1 MNLGARQLAGWWGG
15 CPRPQADPP
24 VGLFLPLL
32 FFSLTLPAA
41 PADWSSLYT
50 PAKLQAEKPRL
61 QEAVDYVIKNEV
73 QPFIPPDL
81 KVSFGLQPFELPI
94 LSGASDPLSVYSQN
108 GRVELPVLTLLFV
121 EDLARAYGW
130 LTTNR
135 YTTKTVDE
143 YLAML
148 RYRKPEDFPDHRYP
162 PPLTALHIPENALS
176 DPKVVDISVKTRR
189 TAYAFLLMH
198 QYAHVHLQLDG
209 KGGEEAADAYALDIL
224 KGNSTTPTGVLFV
237 MQSWV
242 FFEGGNPDA
251 VHPVSARRLRAI
263 AKYMDAHVDEFVQ
276 GRTNQR
282 SSVDVIHSIAS
293 LLNQSAEYMGIP
305 GHQDDLRNF
314 ALKTDVA
321 SLKPRPLP
329 VNTR

>member
-1 MNLGARQLAGWWGG
+1 MKLPCVSWGRLLCLPFLLQPLMFAG
-15 CPRPQADPP
+15 
-24 VGLFLPLL
+24 
-32 FFSLTLPAA
+32 
-41 PADWSSLYT
+41 DWSSLYT
-50 PAKLQAEKPRL
+50 SAKLQAEKPRL
-61 QEAVDYVIKNEV
+61 QQAVDYVIKNEV
-73 QPFIPPDL
+73 EPFIPPDL
-81 KVSFGLQPFELPI
+81 KVAFGLQSFELPI

-148 RYRKPEDFPDHRYP
+148 RYRKPDDFPDHRYP
-162 PPLTALHIPENALS
+162 PPLTALHIPDNALS

-198 QYAHVHLQLDG
+198 QYAHVHLQLDASA
-209 KGGEEAADAYALDIL
+209 KGAKTEVAEEAADAYALDIL

-237 MQSWV
+237 MQSWL

-251 VHPVSARRLRAI
+251 VHPVSARRLQAI
-263 AKYMDAHVDEFVQ
+263 AKYMDAHVDEFVR

-282 SSVDVIHSIAS
+282 SAVDVIHSIAS

-305 GHQDDLRNF
+305 GHQEDLRDF

>member
-1 MNLGARQLAGWWGG
+1 MRL
-15 CPRPQADPP
+15 PR
-24 VGLFLPLL
+24 LPLL
-32 FFSLTLPAA
+32 LVSVILPAA
-41 PADWSSLYT
+41 AGDWSSLYST
-50 PAKLQAEKPRL
+50 AKLQAEKPRL
-61 QEAVDYVIKNEV
+61 QEAVDYVIKNEIE
-73 QPFIPPDL
+73 PFIPPDL

-94 LSGASDPLSVYSQN
+94 LSKASDPLSVYSQN

-130 LTTNR
+130 LTTNH

-162 PPLTALHIPENALS
+162 PPLTALHIPENALA
-176 DPKVVDISVKTRR
+176 DPRVVEISVKTRR

-198 QYAHVHLQLDG
+198 EYAHVHLQLDAG
-209 KGGEEAADAYALDIL
+209 SKPENAEEAADAYALDVL

-237 MQSWV
+237 MQSWL

-251 VHPVSARRLRAI
+251 VHPVSVRRLRAI
-263 AKYMDAHVDEFVQ
+263 AKYMDEHVDEFVR

-282 SSVDVIHSIAS
+282 TSVDVIHSIAS

-305 GHQDDLRNF
+305 GHQEELRGF

-321 SLKPRPLP
+321 ALKPRALP